1 MSVLGYRIVVK
12 IRDYEFISTV
22 KSIGNCGTLETL
34 DNFFF
39 FNFLSNSLG
48 KLVKHYSFYN

>member
-39 FNFLSNSLG
+39 FLIF
-48 KLVKHYSFYN
+48 